1 LADDGRGRG
10 RLRGQDEHA
19 SEVRRVHDIAT
30 ADWNNSTIIRDNVPE
45 QVAELKQQPG
55 ADILIGGSATLA
67 KTLIEHDLIDEIRML
82 IHPFCVGTGTRLFD
96 GGTESIGLRLAE
108 TPRTFESGVVAL
120 TYRSA

>member
-1 LADDGRGRG
+1 M
-10 RLRGQDEHA
+10 E
-19 SEVRRVHDIAT
+19 EVEGDFAVRMNTLPKYVVSTTLAT

-82 IHPFCVGTGTRLFD
+82 IHPICVGTGTRLFD
-96 GGTESIGLRLAE
+96 GGTEVDRTEARR